1 MIYRR
6 GRLTT
11 LGSLA
16 EKFCKKA
23 LKFSS
28 IPPIAGVNTMDTISV
43 LWIQSR
49 QTAQAASI
57 PAPPNGWKI
66 DLFLSDA
73 SLPDCGMGAYGA
85 VVLDFSGGAWGGS
98 DLLERVNT
106 WASGR
111 VTVVYDPSSISS
123 GAMVSVLRIT
133 SPAALFPRLAQ
144 AFEARRT
151 SDLALLAGRAA
162 EQEASPKQ
170 DWERLLVGDSHPMRQ
185 LGHMI
190 RMVGGRRATVLI
202 TGETGTGKEI
212 AARALHMAGPR
223 RRGPMVPV
231 NCSALPENLLEAELF
246 GHVRGAFTGAH
257 QSRAGR
263 FELAD
268 GGTLFLDE
276 IGELPMEL
284 QAKLLRALQE
294 REFQRLGSSET
305 VRVDV
310 RVVAAT
316 NCDLRTRIEEGRFRE
331 DLFYRLNVVPI
342 HMPPLRARRED
353 IPALAGHFTH
363 EICAAERIPVKRL
376 TGDALERLCSYDWPG
391 NVRELENAVEMA
403 IALSGERPLLGAADF
418 PLPENRGSI
427 RDPSAIP
434 VVDVPDGGLDYDR
447 TLALIERSIL
457 EQALHKTGGNK
468 KAAAQMLR
476 LKRTTLSAK
485 VRSLDSWVA
494 CN

>member
-1 MIYRR
+1 
-6 GRLTT
+6 L
-11 LGSLA
+11 
-16 EKFCKKA
+16 KKA
-23 LKFSS
+23 LKFSR
-28 IPPIAGVNTMDTISV
+28 IPPIAGVKTMDATSI

-49 QTAQAASI
+49 HTA
-57 PAPPNGWKI
+57 PAGSVPVPPNGWKI
-66 DLFLSDA
+66 DLFLSGG
-73 SLPDCGMGAYGA
+73 SLPECGVDAYAA
-85 VVLDFSGGAWGGS
+85 VVLDFSTGLWGGEHI
-98 DLLERVNT
+98 LEHVQT

-111 VTVVYDPSSISS
+111 VAMIYDPANAAAHTVGPIW
-123 GAMVSVLRIT
+123 RIASQAT
-133 SPAALFPRLAQ
+133 LFPRLAE
-144 AFEARRT
+144 ALEARRAN
-151 SDLALLAGRAA
+151 DLALLAERVADY
-162 EQEASPKQ
+162 EASPKQ

-212 AARALHMAGPR
+212 AARALHLAGPR

-316 NCDLRTRIEEGRFRE
+316 NCDLRVRIEEGRFRE
-331 DLFYRLNVVPI
+331 DLFYRLNVVPM

-353 IPALAGHFTH
+353 IPALAGHFTQ
-363 EICAAERIPVKRL
+363 EICAAERIPLKRL
-376 TGDALERLCSYDWPG
+376 TVDALERLCSYAWPG

-403 IALSGERPLLGAADF
+403 IALSGERLLLGPPDF
-418 PLPENRGSI
+418 PLPEPRRSL
-427 RDPSAIP
+427 RSPSAIP

-457 EQALHKTGGNK
+457 EQALQKTGGNK

-485 VRSLDSWVA
+485 VRSLDSWAA